1 MSQDVSTGGV
11 IEAIEP
17 EGAQAGVV
25 KKTLGL
31 GESILKLAE
40 QCRKY
45 NTSTSLLETRPSNTQ
60 TSIKNH

>member
-31 GESILKLAE
+31 
-40 QCRKY
+40 
-45 NTSTSLLETRPSNTQ
+45 
-60 TSIKNH
+60 